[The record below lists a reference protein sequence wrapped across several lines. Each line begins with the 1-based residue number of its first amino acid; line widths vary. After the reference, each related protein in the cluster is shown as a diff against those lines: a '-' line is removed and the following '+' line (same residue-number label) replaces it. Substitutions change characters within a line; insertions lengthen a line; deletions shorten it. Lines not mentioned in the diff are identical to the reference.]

1 MSAPHRSTPA
11 ELKTR
16 LAAERRGVPFLAFED
31 GDGRQQ
37 LVSLGGRAAV
47 SVGRQSSSDIALA
60 WDDEVSRAHADVE
73 CLGAV
78 WTLIDDGRSRNGSFV
93 NGERVVGRRP
103 LHDGDVIRIGRT
115 TIVYVEP
122 GALPVVSTVASS
134 ADRAPVVS
142 PAQRR
147 VLVALCRPFV
157 LTRFASPPSNQALAA
172 DLHLSVDTI
181 KVHLRALFHA
191 FGLDDLPQHQ
201 KRATLARRALEQGV
215 VRPRD
220 LIGPPARD

>member
-122 GALPVVSTVASS
+122 GAVPVVSTVASS

-147 VLVALCRPFV
+147 VLVALCRPCAGGSPYATPATNPQIAEELF
-157 LTRFASPPSNQALAA
+157 LTVAA
-172 DLHLSVDTI
+172 VKT
-181 KVHLRALFHA
+181 HLRGLFHA
-191 FGLDDLPQHQ
+191 FDIEHLPQQ
-201 KRATLARRALEQGV
+201 EKRHRLVALAMASGLVGE
-215 VRPRD
+215 RD
-220 LIGPPARD
+220 FG